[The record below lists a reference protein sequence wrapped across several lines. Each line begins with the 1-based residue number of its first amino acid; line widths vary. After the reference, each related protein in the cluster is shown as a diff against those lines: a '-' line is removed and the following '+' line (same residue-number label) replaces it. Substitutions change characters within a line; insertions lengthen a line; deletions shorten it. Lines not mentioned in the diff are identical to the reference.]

1 MHVSNAARG
10 FPPSRSVSGRWG
22 SWWRSAGRTT
32 LPQDWRPCVLRKH
45 LPKCRSPR
53 TLNFDPRGRGGALLE
68 EVRSSPL
75 CGQSKKC
82 SRRIHSAGLERSPA
96 SRRVQPH
103 LSGSSLDEEV
113 PRSRFIVSVG
123 GWNCLGN
130 LFKKWCFLLS
140 KKAPYFEIAPSL
152 SPKDAL
158 ILPKYNK

>member
-1 MHVSNAARG
+1 MGKLMTECWAHNPA
-10 FPPSRSVSGRWG
+10 SRLTALRVKKTLAKMSESQDIKLWSEG
-22 SWWRSAGRTT
+22 S
-32 LPQDWRPCVLRKH
+32 
-45 LPKCRSPR
+45 
-53 TLNFDPRGRGGALLE
+53 GGALLE